1 MALALDG
8 NTIVG
13 YLSMSRDMIFK
24 HKLSKDSTVEALA
37 LVEDAAQLATGESVS
52 KEMKFALQANMGR
65 YPVCMALVKDK
76 RGKLEVLEVDFLSQ
90 QVKK

>member
-1 MALALDG
+1 MEGGLMALALDG

-37 LVEDAAQLATGESVS
+37 LVEDAA
-52 KEMKFALQANMGR
+52 
-65 YPVCMALVKDK
+65 
-76 RGKLEVLEVDFLSQ
+76 
-90 QVKK
+90 